1 MTRLCWPLT
10 LFFSSSLFHS
20 PRSLLSVS
28 PVHTLCMNTDYRWI
42 WNPLTSFGYCVLII
56 ILCSVSLTLVIQLLC
71 QAINFC
77 FMTGLFASPANVDLF
92 FFPHWT
98 TLNNI
103 GSSFR
108 LFILFSLP
116 LLLALFAVPN
126 ETTTANAD
134 ISLLPIVVAVA
145 AASVLFVASVDRKC
159 SHLLSTMSFLDET
172 RVGIWGW
179 GYGGYVTAMVLGTQQ
194 EVYKC
199 GVSVSPITDWLF
211 YSK

>member
-1 MTRLCWPLT
+1 MTRLCWSLT
-10 LFFSSSLFHS
+10 LFCSSSLS
-20 PRSLLSVS
+20 DRSYLYA
-28 PVHTLCMNTDYRWI
+28 PVLTLCMNTDYRWI

-71 QAINFC
+71 RAINFC
-77 FMTGLFASPANVDLF
+77 FMTGLFASPVNVDLF

-116 LLLALFAVPN
+116 LLLSLLPALFAVPN
-126 ETTTANAD
+126 ETTIANAD

-145 AASVLFVASVDRKC
+145 SALFASANRKC

-199 GVSVSPITDWLF
+199 GISVSPITDWLF